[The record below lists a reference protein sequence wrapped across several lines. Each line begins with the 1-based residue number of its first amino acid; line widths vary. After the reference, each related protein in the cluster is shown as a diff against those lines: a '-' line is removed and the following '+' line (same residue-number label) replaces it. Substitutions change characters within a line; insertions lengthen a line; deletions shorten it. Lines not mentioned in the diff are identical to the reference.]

1 MGHNTTSSHLVR
13 VLRQCFCRTA
23 VPDILWSDGGP
34 QFTSKCFHDF
44 SRQWGFIHKVSS
56 PYYPQSNG
64 KVEAMVKS
72 MKKLIATSWNK
83 RSLNEDALCRAL
95 LQYRNTPSRKD
106 GLSLA
111 QKLLILVHQCK
122 THSQLTTALFY
133 HVGKKQ
139 SRKQKHRLQIHWSK
153 HKHITISMPTHYQTL
168 E

>member
-72 MKKLIATSWNK
+72 MKN
-83 RSLNEDALCRAL
+83 SLPLPGTNVLSMKMRFAVHSYSTKTPHLARMDYHL
-95 LQYRNTPSRKD
+95 LKNYS
-106 GLSLA
+106 
-111 QKLLILVHQCK
+111 VHQCK